1 MEIDNWPSCKTIAP
15 LYKGIKELDLLEN
28 IAELEACGYTI
39 LKPEQVGSD
48 QTLRLQIITIERS
61 YSYLN

>member
-1 MEIDNWPSCKTIAP
+1 SCKTIAP
-15 LYKGIKELDLLEN
+15 LYKELKELDLLEN
-28 IAELEACGYTI
+28 IAELKASSYTI

-48 QTLRLQIITIERS
+48 QTLRLQIISIERS